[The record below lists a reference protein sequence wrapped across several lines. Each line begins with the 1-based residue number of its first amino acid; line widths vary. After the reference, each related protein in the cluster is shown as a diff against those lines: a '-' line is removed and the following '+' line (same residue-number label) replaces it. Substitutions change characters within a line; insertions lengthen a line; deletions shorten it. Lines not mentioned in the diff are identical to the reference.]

1 MPSERVVVGAAGDDE
16 VSRGTARTLRDA
28 GHEVVFVGGHQTPEH
43 LARTAVAE
51 DATRIVLHADD
62 ETAERLRDLCAELG
76 AADIVIE
83 LRCDVFDAT

>member
-16 VSRGTARTLRDA
+16 TSRATARTLRDA
-28 GHEVVFVGGHQTPEH
+28 GHEVVFVGGRQTPEH

-62 ETAERLRDLCAELG
+62 EAAARVRDLCAELG
-76 AADIVIE
+76 AADVVVE
-83 LRCDVFDAT
+83 LRV